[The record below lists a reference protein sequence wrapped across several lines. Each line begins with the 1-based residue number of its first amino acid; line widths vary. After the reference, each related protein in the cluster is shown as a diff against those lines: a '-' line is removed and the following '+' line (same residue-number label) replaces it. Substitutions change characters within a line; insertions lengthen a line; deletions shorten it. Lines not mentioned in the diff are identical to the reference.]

1 MTVSQISTAT
11 LFEEAAKR
19 WVRSDQDRTAIWR
32 MPGESQ
38 EKIYLL
44 VHGFRGDHHG
54 LAAIAAGLEKYP
66 VLIPDLPGYGKSE
79 SIASHDVEGYG
90 LWLKNLIDTQD
101 AEVILLGH
109 SFGTL
114 VCSAAIA
121 AGAKVERLILVA
133 PISTKSLTQ
142 KDLANKL
149 ARWFYRVTQKL
160 GRLGEALQRSTLV
173 VQAMSTVMATSKQSK
188 LRRFIHSQH
197 HKYFSNFESDKV
209 IQEGFWS
216 AANSSVLD
224 FAKKLN
230 LPTLVI
236 AGEVD
241 PIAPLAGQVEL
252 SKELSNCRLEVISGV
267 GHLLHYEAP
276 IQVAAF
282 AEEFAAS

>member
-32 MPGESQ
+32 MPGENQ

-121 AGAKVERLILVA
+121 AGAKVEKLILVA

-160 GRLGEALQRSTLV
+160 GSLGEALQRSTLV

-241 PIAPLAGQVEL
+241 PIAQLAGQVEL